1 MGNPF
6 KVICVSMDNSKIKGR
21 KYMKK
26 KKANKIQR
34 TINFDADIIER
45 IATVKGRLS
54 RSKYVCIALD
64 EIITRDEKRLGIS

>member
-1 MGNPF
+1 
-6 KVICVSMDNSKIKGR
+6 
-21 KYMKK
+21 MKK